1 MNQWVVD
8 TNVMVVANGRH
19 DGDRPVSSGC
29 RAASIEF
36 LLEFLKRD
44 NCVLVDYADAVL
56 TEYRDYLNLSGQP
69 GVGDRFLQELYRNV
83 ARIQRVDL
91 PIGEDGEY
99 ADLHPDI
106 AASGFDP
113 SDRKFAA
120 LALQQGVPV
129 ANSVDSDW
137 IEHLAL
143 LTDCGVVVNLLCGQ
157 DQAEWYEPAN

>member
-36 LLEFLKRD
+36 LSELLKGD

-56 TEYRDYLNLSGQP
+56 TEYRDYLNMSGQP
-69 GVGDRFLQELYRNV
+69 GVGDRFLQELYRNM

-91 PIGEDGEY
+91 PIGADGEY

-106 AASGFDP
+106 VASGFDR

-120 LALQQGVPV
+120 LALQQNAQV

-137 IEHLAL
+137 IENLAV
-143 LTDCGVVVNLLCGQ
+143 LTDCGVVVSLLCGH
-157 DQAEWYEPAN
+157 DQAEWYEPAA

>member
-1 MNQWVVD
+1 MNLWVID

-19 DGDRPVSSGC
+19 EGDRPVSLGC

-36 LLEFLKRD
+36 LLEFLKGD

-56 TEYRDYLNLSGQP
+56 KEYRDYLNFSGQP
-69 GVGDRFLQELYRNV
+69 GVGDRFLQELYRNM

-91 PIGEDGEY
+91 PIGTDDEY
-99 ADLHPDI
+99 SDLHPDI
-106 AASGFDP
+106 AASGFDQ

-120 LALQQGVPV
+120 LALQQGAPV

-137 IEHLAL
+137 VLHLAL
-143 LTDCGVVVNLLCGQ
+143 LTDCGIVVNLLCGQ
-157 DQAEWYEPAN
+157 DRAEWYEAAS